1 MSTHLTGLQ
10 AIDPA
15 ILDAARVDGASGT
28 RTLRSVIRPLLLPM
42 TAAVVLLDLRDA
54 LQGFQMFLV
63 MTNGGPGGH
72 TNVLGLE
79 SYNLA
84 FFADLR
90 PTLGLASALGWLLF
104 VVAFVPAVIN
114 VRVLRSRT

>member
-1 MSTHLTGLQ
+1 
-10 AIDPA
+10 
-15 ILDAARVDGASGT
+15 
-28 RTLRSVIRPLLLPM
+28 
-42 TAAVVLLDLRDA
+42 
-54 LQGFQMFLV
+54 

-79 SYNLA
+79 IYKQA
-84 FFADLR
+84 FFKELR

-104 VVAFVPAVIN
+104 VVAIILATIN